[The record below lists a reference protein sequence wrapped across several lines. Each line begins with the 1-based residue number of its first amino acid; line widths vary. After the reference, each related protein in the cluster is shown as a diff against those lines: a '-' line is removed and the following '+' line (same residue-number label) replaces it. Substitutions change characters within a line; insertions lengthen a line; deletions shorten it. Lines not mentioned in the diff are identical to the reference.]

1 MQKFVLQT
9 FTNMSWSK
17 KCTSQHRLP
26 SSGMIS
32 RWFLPLR
39 ATIGYSLKARIVST
53 VRDIEDGSHFC
64 CCVRL
69 HLLKK
74 GLQVGALP
82 RNVKINFFLK
92 HPWYCNMKIKS
103 KIRCLPFRPRTW
115 SQSWDLGCW
124 WFELFRQ
131 TSISWIHVGDWLSQP
146 VMFLGFDKDLSTL
159 STST

>member
-1 MQKFVLQT
+1 MIQKIVLPMLNESVMMQKFVLQT
-9 FTNMSWSK
+9 FRNMSWSK

-32 RWFLPLR
+32 RWFLTLR
-39 ATIGYSLKARIVST
+39 ATIGYSLKARIVSA
-53 VRDIEDGSHFC
+53 VCDIEDGSHLC

-74 GLQVGALP
+74 GLQVGALQRKRQGNIKSFP
-82 RNVKINFFLK
+82 KKIRYIVNRL
-92 HPWYCNMKIKS
+92 KIKS

-115 SQSWDLGCW
+115 SQSWDLGCK

-131 TSISWIHVGDWLSQP
+131 TFPIC
-146 VMFLGFDKDLSTL
+146 
-159 STST
+159 